1 MLFAGCIRIIP
12 ACRQAGAWYSR
23 ISVAMEFYPVIN
35 CHEFACVK
43 HRIEACKTFLS
54 RDGMI
59 HLDIADARFT
69 FGKTWGTP
77 AVWKRLH
84 IPFPAEVH
92 LMVENPEAAVKDW
105 LDAGAK
111 RVIVH
116 IEALM
121 RTHAG
126 MLKNFRPALE
136 AILAA
141 CTAKKAELMLALS
154 PETHAEEI
162 NPFIK
167 TAKLFQVL
175 AVEPGPSGQKII
187 PSSVEKIR
195 ALRKLIPKNAK
206 IEVDGG
212 ITLETARAVK
222 LAGAD
227 IVVSGSYLF
236 KSPRPDIVYKKF
248 LEL

>member
-1 MLFAGCIRIIP
+1 
-12 ACRQAGAWYSR
+12 
-23 ISVAMEFYPVIN
+23 MEFYPVIN
-35 CHEFACVK
+35 CSEVACVK
-43 HRIEACKTFLS
+43 HRVEACKTFLPHN
-54 RDGMI
+54 GMI

-69 FGKTWGTP
+69 FGRTWGTP
-77 AVWKRLH
+77 ALWKRLH

-92 LMVENPEAAVKDW
+92 LMVENPERVVGDW

-116 IEALM
+116 IEALT

-126 MLKNFRPALE
+126 VPKDFRPALT

-154 PETHAEEI
+154 PGTPVEEI
-162 NPFIK
+162 MPFIK
-167 TAKLFQVL
+167 TTKLFQVL

-187 PSSVEKIR
+187 PSSIEKIR
-195 ALRKLIPKNAK
+195 HLRKLIPKNAK

-236 KSPRPDIVYKKF
+236 KSPHPLLTYRKF
-248 LEL
+248 IEL

>member
-1 MLFAGCIRIIP
+1 MDI
-12 ACRQAGAWYSR
+12 
-23 ISVAMEFYPVIN
+23 YPVVN

-43 HRIEACKTFLS
+43 HRIEACKTFLP

-77 AVWKRLH
+77 ALWKRIH

-92 LMVENPEAAVKDW
+92 LMVENPEAVVKEW

-116 IEALM
+116 IEALTRM
-121 RTHAG
+121 HTG
-126 MLKNFRPALE
+126 MPKDFHPALE
-136 AILAA
+136 AILAE
-141 CTAKKAELMLALS
+141 CKAKKAELMLALS
-154 PETHAEEI
+154 PGTPVEEI
-162 NPFIK
+162 TPFIK
-167 TAKLFQVL
+167 TTKLFQVL

-187 PSSVEKIR
+187 PSSIEKIR
-195 ALRKLIPKNAK
+195 TLRKLIPQNAK

-236 KSPRPDIVYKKF
+236 KSPRPDVVYKKF

>member
-1 MLFAGCIRIIP
+1 
-12 ACRQAGAWYSR
+12 
-23 ISVAMEFYPVIN
+23 MEFYPVIN
-35 CHEFACVK
+35 CNEFACVK
-43 HRIEACKTFLS
+43 HRVEACKTFLP

-69 FGKTWGTP
+69 FGRTWGTP
-77 AVWKRLH
+77 ALWRRLH
-84 IPFPAEVH
+84 IPFPVEVH
-92 LMVENPEAAVKDW
+92 LMVENPEEVVGDW

-111 RVIVH
+111 RVIMH
-116 IEALM
+116 IEALT
-121 RTHAG
+121 RTHTG
-126 MLKNFRPALE
+126 MPKDFHLALE
-136 AILAA
+136 TILAE
-141 CTAKKAELMLALS
+141 CKAKKAELMLAIS
-154 PETHAEEI
+154 PGTPVEEMK
-162 NPFIK
+162 PFIK
-167 TAKLFQVL
+167 MAKLFQVL
-175 AVEPGPSGQKII
+175 AVEPGPSGQKIN

-236 KSPRPDIVYKKF
+236 KSPHSSIVYKKF
-248 LEL
+248 TEI